1 MLILPENE
9 KALGHTIKS
18 LIYQADSLRRTRLP
32 EWTINYAFLQGVRDF
47 TTVDYLTGEVR
58 YKYVNQYGKLR
69 FKNEEI
75 LRYLQVEM
83 GRFLGIDI
91 RPSVEMMGWGLDRLR
106 AAGIGQAILD
116 YEISD
121 RVLSRTRV
129 PLIENFLVYGCTGV
143 TGWVHQAGAL
153 SGRQMLETIPPWEL
167 FPIPATARNSEN
179 MKGLMRSRLIPLVYL
194 KRLPEVGEKIKRS
207 TQDEL
212 GVREMPW
219 GEWESV
225 SGDGV
230 GDSPIGNVLGLFAH
244 AVHTSMDEAFS
255 GDATSAAKFR
265 EGRQVARVTECWLT
279 TPDGLVTRY
288 VMLVG
293 EKVVL
298 DRDFEADGA
307 TTYMPVGL
315 ARYYPAGFYGR
326 SFVGPLMPFT
336 SEMEKSL
343 ESIFQALRDLD
354 ALGIIG
360 IPTGLGVSEQT
371 FRISGHPRKFFFS
384 PDPLDRSGVSP
395 VHISPRPFG
404 TFPAPWTGSPGRVR
418 CFRGRLRGA
427 RTARRP
433 SASCWRPRT
442 WGSKRR
448 GTPWRMRW

>member
-153 SGRQMLETIPPWEL
+153 SGRQMLETIPP
-167 FPIPATARNSEN
+167 
-179 MKGLMRSRLIPLVYL
+179 
-194 KRLPEVGEKIKRS
+194 
-207 TQDEL
+207 
-212 GVREMPW
+212 
-219 GEWESV
+219 
-225 SGDGV
+225 
-230 GDSPIGNVLGLFAH
+230 
-244 AVHTSMDEAFS
+244 
-255 GDATSAAKFR
+255 
-265 EGRQVARVTECWLT
+265 
-279 TPDGLVTRY
+279 
-288 VMLVG
+288 
-293 EKVVL
+293 
-298 DRDFEADGA
+298 
-307 TTYMPVGL
+307 
-315 ARYYPAGFYGR
+315 
-326 SFVGPLMPFT
+326 
-336 SEMEKSL
+336 
-343 ESIFQALRDLD
+343 
-354 ALGIIG
+354 
-360 IPTGLGVSEQT
+360 
-371 FRISGHPRKFFFS
+371 
-384 PDPLDRSGVSP
+384 
-395 VHISPRPFG
+395 
-404 TFPAPWTGSPGRVR
+404 
-418 CFRGRLRGA
+418 
-427 RTARRP
+427 
-433 SASCWRPRT
+433 
-442 WGSKRR
+442 
-448 GTPWRMRW
+448 